1 MKMVDKCFATV
12 GVSVWGCLGVCVPSA
27 CAYTMPAVPV
37 PAMTWNSPEAMVAAK
52 NDNKHTELVGQI
64 CANTLWAKD
73 SHDAILA
80 ELRNITCE
88 LREAKGEIK
97 KLREELAVAT
107 GKVAQSN
114 RSSLD
119 NVSTVHPAGTNKR
132 NREEIDK
139 LRGGKRFKKGPDWRW
154 REYKNMVIALREKIR
169 PGSVDFFAISAE
181 VVKLKLR
188 DYPQLG
194 KYIEGGPL
202 PGVLDYILFVDYK
215 DIAWAP

>member
-1 MKMVDKCFATV
+1 MVDKCFATV

-132 NREEIDK
+132 SREEIDK
-139 LRGGKRFKKGPDWRW
+139 LRGGKRFKRVNESCWCT
-154 REYKNMVIALREKIR
+154 YLNMVVGLRELVA
-169 PGSVDFFAISAE
+169 PGKVSFFGASLEAIKSRLS
-181 VVKLKLR
+181 KMRSLR
-188 DYPQLG
+188 GYV
-194 KYIEGGPL
+194 EGGPL
-202 PGVLDYILFVDYK
+202 PGVLDYILFVKYE